1 MRSERNEQTNSLVVD
16 ASFVATLVLKE
27 KYTNVAQALWQGW
40 SMTDVNIYAPV
51 LMPFEAASTIR
62 KHVQR
67 QLISQA
73 AGETALAALLELAH
87 CIELVEPIAYLQDAW
102 ALAREC
108 QLMVV
113 YDACYVALAEQK
125 DAMLWTGDGRMLR
138 AMPQYAGRIRTLNPT
153 P

>member
-1 MRSERNEQTNSLVVD
+1 VVD

-40 SMTDVNIYAPV
+40 SLADVNIYAPM

-67 QLISQA
+67 QLISQE
-73 AGETALAALLELAH
+73 AGEIAFAALLELAH
-87 CIELVEPIAYLQDAW
+87 FIELVEPIAYLHEAW
-102 ALAREC
+102 KLAREY
-108 QLMVV
+108 QLTVV
-113 YDACYVALAEQK
+113 YDACYVALAEQE
-125 DAMLWTGDGRMLR
+125 DAILWTGDGRMLR
-138 AMPQYAGRIRTLNPT
+138 AMPQHAGRIRTLNPG